1 MIEKQYRTKKKTM
14 YFKIHDSWISKNLT
28 INNDIKCNMQSEVTT
43 EDEIILLINP
53 LIINGG
59 TDSYDLNE
67 RNKFKETKTR
77 STQKSISWR
86 VIAFLNSWFILA
98 VSLTEVPLW
107 NAIIMN
113 LTGILFFYIHE
124 RVWNNVD
131 FGRYS
136 EESK

>member
-1 MIEKQYRTKKKTM
+1 MG
-14 YFKIHDSWISKNLT
+14 SKLG
-28 INNDIKCNMQSEVTT
+28 KWSLKRQKHVQHKSQSVGE
-43 EDEIILLINP
+43 LL
-53 LIINGG
+53 LF
-59 TDSYDLNE
+59 Y
-67 RNKFKETKTR
+67 
-77 STQKSISWR
+77 
-86 VIAFLNSWFILA
+86 SWFILA

-136 EESK
+136 EKSK

>member
-1 MIEKQYRTKKKTM
+1 M
-14 YFKIHDSWISKNLT
+14 
-28 INNDIKCNMQSEVTT
+28 
-43 EDEIILLINP
+43 
-53 LIINGG
+53 
-59 TDSYDLNE
+59 
-67 RNKFKETKTR
+67 KFKETKTR
-77 STQKSISWR
+77 STSKSVSWR

-98 VSLTEVPLW
+98 VGLTNIPLW

>member
-1 MIEKQYRTKKKTM
+1 M
-14 YFKIHDSWISKNLT
+14 
-28 INNDIKCNMQSEVTT
+28 
-43 EDEIILLINP
+43 
-53 LIINGG
+53 
-59 TDSYDLNE
+59 
-67 RNKFKETKTR
+67 KFKETKSR
-77 STQKSISWR
+77 STSKSISWR

-98 VSLTEVPLW
+98 VGLTNIPLW